1 MRENIKKLFTLFLCL
16 AMAIG
21 LLPMA
26 ALADEVPASTD
37 GVVGSNNAYESGE
50 WATTGGTSVTDNGTM
65 LTKTAVKADAAD
77 TFDITLKV
85 ETETNTSTVSA
96 PAAVTLVID
105 TSNSM
110 GYCAKCGRDD
120 LYTSP
125 FSGKTR

>member
-1 MRENIKKLFTLFLCL
+1 MRENIKKLFSLFLCL

-26 ALADEVPASTD
+26 ALAEGSTSTD
-37 GVVGSNNAYESGE
+37 GAVGSNYAYESGA
-50 WATTGGTSVTDNGTM
+50 WAKTGQTSVTDNNGIT
-65 LTKTAVKADAAD
+65 LTKTAGKAGTAD

-85 ETETNTSTVSA
+85 ETETNTATVSA

-110 GYCAKCGRDD
+110 GYCAKCGRDA